1 MGPLTEVVIPIGSTI
16 FPITTPLKG
25 TMPENKLDEL
35 RAKREPLFQRFENNP
50 DELDLAIEIKFIDD
64 QIAECNHDIQVKKKA
79 DFALRGKVRVSQE
92 SRGDSWITKKL
103 RHE

>member
-1 MGPLTEVVIPIGSTI
+1 MQ
-16 FPITTPLKG
+16 
-25 TMPENKLDEL
+25 ENKLEEL
-35 RAKREPLFQRFENNP
+35 KAEREPLFQRFANNP
-50 DELDLAIEIKFIDD
+50 SETHLAIEIKFIDD
-64 QIAECNHDIQVKKKA
+64 QIAECNHDIQLKKKA